1 MEENLCHE
9 LVEDWRVVAGRE
21 FTINV
26 GIPPGAE
33 ARAARLEI
41 AYDPKVLQAI
51 GGAPLGEGRVAVD
64 VQGPVAAGA
73 SAAPTE
79 LRFRVLATAP
89 TSTQLRIEGAGGID
103 FGGAPVSVI
112 TPGAHTVNVVAQ

>member
-1 MEENLCHE
+1 M
-9 LVEDWRVVAGRE
+9 
-21 FTINV
+21 
-26 GIPPGAE
+26 
-33 ARAARLEI
+33 I
-41 AYDPKVLQAI
+41 AFDPKVLQAI
-51 GGAPLGEGRVAVD
+51 GGAPLGEGRIAVD

-73 SAAPTE
+73 SAPPTE

-89 TSTQLRIEGAGGID
+89 TSTQLRIECAGGID